1 METKYESVAYQVV
14 YDNDRQII
22 NSLSPTVFCF
32 ISRPQVLMSLLA
44 LSFERPLAGYNY
56 QVPDNPLV
64 LPKRRTTTQCQFLPN
79 FYSGFG
85 VSIMNYLKYF
95 WKKKTFLMIY
105 SNIGYRVS
113 SRGIQNQLDIE
124 IQQNLHCVTQLQ
136 QALQQHQSRRKR
148 EGLIT
153 IPCQK
158 IHSFCQQ
165 KILLLRLLRTKNKP
179 KRLFLHSLRRL
190 SLLVRV

>member
-1 METKYESVAYQVV
+1 
-14 YDNDRQII
+14 
-22 NSLSPTVFCF
+22 
-32 ISRPQVLMSLLA
+32 MSLLA

-85 VSIMNYLKYF
+85 VSIMNHLIYV
-95 WKKKTFLMIY
+95 WKKHLFWWFRAISVIEFQVGGYKNSWTFYL
-105 SNIGYRVS
+105 R
-113 SRGIQNQLDIE
+113 IE
-124 IQQNLHCVTQLQ
+124 IQQNLHCAPQLQ

-179 KRLFLHSLRRL
+179 KRLFLNNLRRL
-190 SLLVRV
+190 SLLVRMWPQLWSCRAWHSM